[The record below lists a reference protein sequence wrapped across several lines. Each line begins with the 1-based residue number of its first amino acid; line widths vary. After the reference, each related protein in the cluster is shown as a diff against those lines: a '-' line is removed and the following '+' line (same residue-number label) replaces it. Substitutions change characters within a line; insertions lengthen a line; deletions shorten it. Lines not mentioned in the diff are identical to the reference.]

1 MNQEIIS
8 EILSK
13 YEDEQSS
20 IIGILQDLQEHFGY
34 LPKEILINIS
44 KEINIPLS
52 RVLSLATFFAAF
64 SLEPKGKHPIHVCM
78 GTACHVRGAQPILE
92 NFERTLGIKVGE
104 TTEDRNFSLETVRCI
119 GCCGLAPVVMIGE
132 DVYGK
137 ISQSKIPGILKKYKK

>member
-13 YEDEQSS
+13 YEYEQSS
-20 IIGILQDLQEHFGY
+20 IIAILQDLQEHFGY

-92 NFERTLGIKVGE
+92 TFERKLGIKAGE
-104 TTEDRNFSLETVRCI
+104 TTKDMNFSLETVRCI

>member
-20 IIGILQDLQEHFGY
+20 IIAILQDLQEHFGY

-92 NFERTLGIKVGE
+92 TFERKLGIKAGE
-104 TTEDRNFSLETVRCI
+104 TTEDMNFNLETVRCI

-132 DVYGK
+132 DVHGK
-137 ISQSKIPGILKKYKK
+137 ISQSKVPGILKKYKK

>member
-92 NFERTLGIKVGE
+92 NFERKLGIKVGE

>member
-8 EILSK
+8 KILSK

-20 IIGILQDLQEHFGY
+20 IIAILQDLQEHFGY

-92 NFERTLGIKVGE
+92 TFERKLGIKAGE
-104 TTEDRNFSLETVRCI
+104 TTEDMNFSLETVRCI

-132 DVYGK
+132 DVHGK
-137 ISQSKIPGILKKYKK
+137 ISQSKVPGILKKYKK